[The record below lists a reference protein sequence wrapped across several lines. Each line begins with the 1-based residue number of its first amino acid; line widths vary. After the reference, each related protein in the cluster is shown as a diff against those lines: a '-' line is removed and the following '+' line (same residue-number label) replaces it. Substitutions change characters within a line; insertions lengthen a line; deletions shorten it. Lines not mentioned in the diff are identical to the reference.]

1 MAGRFRHGLHV
12 VRDGDAPSAEEVT
25 PILPNAAGHPF
36 LSLDQQSVVLAI
48 AGRLNADTAGRL
60 GMFLA
65 MSSVVGGPRELVLD
79 LSDVVAVDE
88 DGMAPIFEADEA
100 MCRWNASLRLA
111 SVSTAVSSF
120 LQDVRVPPIGRS
132 GRENVGARP
141 PGLPARHSREPDPGR
156 SPG

>member
-12 VRDGDAPSAEEVT
+12 VRDGDAPGAEEVT

-111 SVSTAVSSF
+111 SVSAAVSSF
-120 LQDVRVPPIGRS
+120 LEDARCDRTFATGPPSEQDGGPAGP
-132 GRENVGARP
+132 GREDPRP
-141 PGLPARHSREPDPGR
+141 RRD
-156 SPG
+156 

>member
-1 MAGRFRHGLHV
+1 MAGRSRHGLHV
-12 VRDGDAPSAEEVT
+12 VRDGDAPSAEEFT

-100 MCRWNASLRLA
+100 MCGRNASLRLA
-111 SVSTAVSSF
+111 SVSAAVSSSSKT
-120 LQDVRVPPIGRS
+120 LGS
-132 GRENVGARP
+132 T
-141 PGLPARHSREPDPGR
+141 GR
-156 SPG
+156 SPQVRSRNKTAGQLAPAGRT